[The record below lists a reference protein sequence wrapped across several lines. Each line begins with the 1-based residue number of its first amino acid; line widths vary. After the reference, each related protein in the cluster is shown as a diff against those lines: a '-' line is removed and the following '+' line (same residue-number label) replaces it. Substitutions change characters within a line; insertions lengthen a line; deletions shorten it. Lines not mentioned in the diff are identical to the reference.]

1 MLTYNIDNSSRYPL
15 YEQIYMKIKKDI
27 SDGKLITGE
36 KLPSKRELAKHLQI
50 SIITVENAYAQ
61 LIAEGY
67 IYSQEK
73 KGYYISDITKMM
85 YSQMHEKK
93 SQQIVKEK
101 KEYFIDFVSN
111 AIDVQGFPIT
121 IWSRLVREILS
132 KENQKNILRSAPSQ
146 GLYELREAIS
156 KHLYQFRGMD
166 VKPDNIVIGSGT
178 EYLYNLLIQLLG
190 NDLVFAVEDPGYAKP
205 YLIYRSN
212 KTSCAHI
219 SMDEQ
224 GIDMSALNDSNADI
238 VHITPSHHFPTGI
251 VMPISRRYELLNWAY
266 NKKQRYII
274 EDDYDSEFRM
284 SGRPIPSLLGIDG
297 NKKVIYMNTFS
308 KTIAPSIRISYMIL
322 PDNLM
327 EKFNKE
333 LGFYTNTVPML
344 EQIVLQLF
352 ISRGYLEK
360 HINRMKTIYRIKRDK
375 IISLIKESRLKD
387 FCEILEAD
395 SGLHFLLKT
404 DTSLTDEEVIEKSKE
419 KGIRISAVSTY
430 SFNNRSHLSHTFI
443 INYPGVEIEKVN
455 TAIGYLED
463 ILICSQ

>member
-61 LIAEGY
+61 LLAEGY

-111 AIDVQGFPIT
+111 SIDVQGFPIT
-121 IWSRLVREILS
+121 IWSRLVREILL

-190 NDLVFAVEDPGYAKP
+190 NDLVFA
-205 YLIYRSN
+205 
-212 KTSCAHI
+212 
-219 SMDEQ
+219 
-224 GIDMSALNDSNADI
+224 
-238 VHITPSHHFPTGI
+238 
-251 VMPISRRYELLNWAY
+251 
-266 NKKQRYII
+266 
-274 EDDYDSEFRM
+274 
-284 SGRPIPSLLGIDG
+284 
-297 NKKVIYMNTFS
+297 
-308 KTIAPSIRISYMIL
+308 
-322 PDNLM
+322 
-327 EKFNKE
+327 
-333 LGFYTNTVPML
+333 
-344 EQIVLQLF
+344 
-352 ISRGYLEK
+352 
-360 HINRMKTIYRIKRDK
+360 
-375 IISLIKESRLKD
+375 
-387 FCEILEAD
+387 
-395 SGLHFLLKT
+395 
-404 DTSLTDEEVIEKSKE
+404 
-419 KGIRISAVSTY
+419 
-430 SFNNRSHLSHTFI
+430 
-443 INYPGVEIEKVN
+443 
-455 TAIGYLED
+455 
-463 ILICSQ
+463 